1 MSNKKNLLINYR
13 TIAAFINSRT
23 VAPTTNDD
31 INNFAYRTL
40 LLNLRNQYDKACVA
54 GLKQEEYLKY
64 IKDLSVELSVI
75 KAGGQPMNNKVLEP
89 VIRLDIIR
97 FLSIVIYYAIM
108 SIVNGDSANQDYEEA
123 IHTAEIEIEQCI
135 KKHYEPA
142 FYLPTSFSLANL
154 RQEYNEAYEE
164 DYGSGCIGFFKL
176 PIKRFFQ
183 QKSREDELK
192 FLEQVEEY
200 CQHNSSLTEELV
212 KQLKQS
218 AANLVL
224 HSISS
229 ETFGNGS
236 QLAKILQTRLRQ
248 TGQLTGLDSIM
259 DNFAQECGT
268 RGIAIPEHL
277 TQNQKSACITATA

>member
-1 MSNKKNLLINYR
+1 MSNKKNLLNNYR
-13 TIAAFINSRT
+13 TIAAFINSRG
-23 VAPTTNDD
+23 VAPTSNDD

-40 LLNLRNQYDKACVA
+40 LLNLRKQYDDACA
-54 GLKQEEYLKY
+54 TGLQTEEYLKF
-64 IKDLSVELSVI
+64 IKGLSLELSVI
-75 KAGGQPMNNKVLEP
+75 KAGGQPINNKAIEP
-89 VIRLDIIR
+89 IIRLDIIR
-97 FLSIVIYYAIM
+97 FLSIVIYNAIR
-108 SIVNGDSANQDYEEA
+108 SIVNGDSAEKEHEEA
-123 IHTAEIEIEQCI
+123 IHTAQMQIEQSI
-135 KKHYEPA
+135 KSHYDPT
-142 FYLPTSFSLANL
+142 FYLPTPFSLAHI

-200 CQHNSSLTEELV
+200 CQNNSSLTEDLV

-224 HSISS
+224 LSISS
-229 ETFGNGS
+229 ETFGKGS
-236 QLAKILQTRLRQ
+236 QLGKILQTRLRQ
-248 TGQLTGLDSIM
+248 TGKLTGLDSIM
-259 DNFAQECGT
+259 DNFVEECGT

-277 TQNQKSACITATA
+277 AQKRPCITATA